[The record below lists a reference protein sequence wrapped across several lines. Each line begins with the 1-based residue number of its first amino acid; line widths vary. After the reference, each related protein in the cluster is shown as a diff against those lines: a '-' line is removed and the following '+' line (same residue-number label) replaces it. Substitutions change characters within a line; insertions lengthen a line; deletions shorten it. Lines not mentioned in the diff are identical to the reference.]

1 MAGEDSLSRAMELL
15 EAGNWQDAHTIVQK
29 HDSALAAWLHG
40 IVHILE
46 GDLRNA
52 KGWYQ
57 RAAREMPDPAV
68 VQDEIAAVRRAVA
81 AGGGAA
87 TS

>member
-29 HDSALAAWLHG
+29 HKTPLAAWLHG

-46 GDLRNA
+46 GDLDNA
-52 KGWYQ
+52 KGWYGRSE
-57 RAAREMPDPAV
+57 RAYPGP
-68 VQDEIAAVRRAVA
+68 AAVKDELVEARRAVDA
-81 AGGGAA
+81 A
-87 TS
+87 

>member
-29 HDSALAAWLHG
+29 HNTSLAAWLHG

-46 GDLRNA
+46 GDLDNA
-52 KGWYQ
+52 KGWYG
-57 RAAREMPDPAV
+57 RSERAYPGPAAVKDEIVAARHAV
-68 VQDEIAAVRRAVA
+68 DAA
-81 AGGGAA
+81 
-87 TS
+87 